1 MIHHENKLFPMLS
14 FFIFFPFSKCPLLWV
29 SLFLDTAL
37 YFGSCSIYVHTHNL
51 ITVLRVYILM
61 HTPGYTVKF
70 GMTQDIPT

>member
-1 MIHHENKLFPMLS
+1 MKTNFPQCYLFYLFP
-14 FFIFFPFSKCPLLWV
+14 ISKCPLLWV
-29 SLFLDTAL
+29 SLFLYTAL

-51 ITVLRVYILM
+51 ITVLRLYILM